1 MKKMILLV
9 LSIIMLVSLV
19 APVSAEEQ
27 SATIT
32 EEEAKELI
40 QKAVEFNLL
49 IHWKSDLY
57 TSDDTLEIERSFYY
71 YKGDLLGEHQLTID
85 IRYRLIVDES
95 KLPGGSYKGLPV
107 YARTIFADEIAD
119 DIYNTGR
126 SSFYSGDIPMFHETD
141 DGKLYIVSD
150 SVAPEYVTF
159 IDKWYDDV
167 VDVVYS
173 DDQKATVR
181 YLINVGFD
189 RENPMWIE
197 CNMIKTDD
205 GWRIAKSPFTDMLR
219 HEWDASD
226 IWEPYLIPYNPSP
239 STGDVSGERV
249 AVIGAV
255 SLACIIP
262 TACLM
267 RRRRRNT
274 F

>member
-1 MKKMILLV
+1 MKKIIIILLV
-9 LSIIMLVSLV
+9 CLIISL
-19 APVSAEEQ
+19 AICPCYASNIL
-27 SATIT
+27 TD
-32 EEEAKELI
+32 EEAKELI
-40 QKAVEFNLL
+40 QKAVDFNLL
-49 IHWKSDLY
+49 IHWKSSLY
-57 TSDDTLEIERSFYY
+57 TSDDTLKIERSFYH
-71 YKGDLLGEHQLTID
+71 YKGDLLGEHQLTRD
-85 IRYRLIVDES
+85 ILYRLIVDES

-150 SVAPEYVTF
+150 AVAPEYVTF
-159 IDKWYDDV
+159 LDKRYDDV

-226 IWEPYLIPYNPSP
+226 IWEPYLIPYNPSTADP
-239 STGDVSGERV
+239 AFDSIVFLP
-249 AVIGAV
+249 VI
-255 SLACIIP
+255 SLACLTP
-262 TACLM
+262 SFYLFRRG
-267 RRRRRNT
+267 RRRAI
-274 F
+274 